1 MKRLLVLDMWRKA
14 VGGASK
20 STLYGELSK
29 LFDLQ
34 FVSPPPTGPPPLLTY
49 VRSFHPMVSRW
60 KARKARLEEIAPKY
74 PSSFRRAT
82 DAWSRAVGTRTDYD
96 AVLQLGSLFG
106 PVNLA
111 KQVPYFTYHDSVVSI
126 VERMWKPWL
135 PDDFGRYREEWYR
148 LEGQLLRTV
157 TAALTYSRFAKEAIE
172 QDYGVGSDRV
182 HVVGSALKM
191 PDSSPAHREEGGRQ
205 AIFVSTDFRRK
216 GGDDLLAAFEI
227 VMDRVPDS
235 RLTIVGRVPADV
247 PQRPWLTAAGPASRE
262 QLAVLYRTANLMI
275 HPAHYDPFPSV
286 ILEAA
291 NFEIPCVGSRVCG
304 IPEIIEDGLTG
315 LLAPPGD
322 VAAVAEQTVRLLTDP
337 GALITMGRQARV
349 RIQTLYAPA
358 AVAANI
364 ARVLSS
370 HLT

>member
-14 VGGASK
+14 EGGASK
-20 STLYGELSK
+20 SALYGQLSK

-34 FVSPPPTGPPPLLTY
+34 FVSPPAGSPNIRTY
-49 VRSFHPMVSRW
+49 VSSFHPVISTW

-82 DAWSRAVGTRTDYD
+82 EAWCRALGSRTDYD

-106 PVNLA
+106 PVKLP

-135 PDDFGRYREEWYR
+135 PDDFGRHREEWYR
-148 LEGQLLRTV
+148 LEGQLLRAV
-157 TAALTYSRFAKEAIE
+157 AAALTYSRFAKEAIE

-182 HVVGSALKM
+182 HVVGSALKI
-191 PDSSPAHREEGGRQ
+191 PEPPPTHRQQGGRH

-216 GGDDLLAAFEI
+216 GGPELIAAFE
-227 VMDRVPDS
+227 VVVKRVPDAS
-235 RLTIVGRVPADV
+235 LTIVGRVPAEV
-247 PQRPWLTAAGPASRE
+247 PQRPWLTAPGPASRE
-262 QLAVLYRTANLMI
+262 HLATLYRTANLMI
-275 HPAHYDPFPSV
+275 HPARYDPFPSV

-315 LLAPPGD
+315 LLAPVGD
-322 VAAVAEQTVRLLTDP
+322 VAAVADQTVRLFRDP
-337 GALITMGRQARV
+337 GALIAMGRQARL
-349 RIQTLYAPA
+349 RIQALYTPA
-358 AVAANI
+358 VVADNI